1 MINTRTSALI
11 FVTALAVTSLVGCTG
26 TSAPASTPS
35 GGSTP
40 SGTTSTPP
48 TPTPTAEPR
57 IEDPADPGTW
67 IIHEAGVGPIDV
79 GGDFTSTL
87 AGLTGS
93 WTNDTANCSWSA
105 WWMAADSAYG
115 ISFVRGTESETA
127 PIREISVYSAAET
140 PAVVPG
146 PVTEDGLGIGATMA
160 EVLAAYPDAQEGVST
175 MGSDTWLMLP
185 SATDAH
191 VFFAFRENSD
201 TAWDV
206 TVTTG
211 AEPSYEV
218 CG

>member
-1 MINTRTSALI
+1 MINTRTSAL
-11 FVTALAVTSLVGCTG
+11 VVATTLAVGSLVGCAG
-26 TSAPASTPS
+26 TSTPASTPS

-40 SGTTSTPP
+40 TATATTTPS
-48 TPTPTAEPR
+48 PTAEPR
-57 IEDPADPGTW
+57 VEDPADPATW
-67 IIHEAGVGPIDV
+67 IIDEAGVGPIDV

-87 AGLTGS
+87 GGLAGP
-93 WTNDTANCSWSA
+93 WANDTANCSWSA

-115 ISFVRGTESETA
+115 VSFVRGTESEAA

-146 PVTEDGLGIGATMA
+146 PVTEVGLGIGATKA

-175 MGSDTWLMLP
+175 IGSDTWIMLP

-191 VFFAFRENSD
+191 VYFAFRENSD

>member
-1 MINTRTSALI
+1 MVNTRASAI
-11 FVTALAVTSLVGCTG
+11 VFVTALAVTSLVGCAG
-26 TSAPASTPS
+26 ASTPAPTPT

-40 SGTTSTPP
+40 SETAPITPS
-48 TPTPTAEPR
+48 PTAESR
-57 IEDPADPGTW
+57 EEDPADPGTW
-67 IIHEAGVGPIDV
+67 IIDAEGVGPIDV
-79 GGDFTSTL
+79 GGDFASTL
-87 AGLTGS
+87 GGLAAP

-115 ISFVRGTESETA
+115 MSFVRGTESDTA
-127 PIREISVYSAAET
+127 PIREISVYTAAET
-140 PAVVPG
+140 PAAVPG
-146 PVTEDGLGIGATMA
+146 PVTEEGLGVGASKA
-160 EVLAAYPDAQEGVST
+160 EVRAAYPDAQDGVAT
-175 MGSDTWLMLP
+175 IGGDTWLMLP
-185 SATDAH
+185 SSTDAH

>member
-11 FVTALAVTSLVGCTG
+11 IATALAVTSLVGCAG
-26 TSAPASTPS
+26 TPEPASTPG

-40 SGTTSTPP
+40 SETAPTTS
-48 TPTPTAEPR
+48 TPTAEPR
-57 IEDPADPGTW
+57 IEDQADPGTW
-67 IIHEAGVGPIDV
+67 IIDEAGVGPIPV
-79 GGDFTSTL
+79 GGDFASTL
-87 AGLTGS
+87 TGLAGP

-105 WWMAADSAYG
+105 WWTAADSAYG
-115 ISFVRGTESETA
+115 MSFARGTESETA
-127 PIREISVYSAAET
+127 PIREISVYSTAES

-146 PVTEDGLGIGATMA
+146 PVTEDGLGIGTTKA
-160 EVLAAYPDAQEGVST
+160 EVLTAYPDAQEGAST
-175 MGSDTWLMLP
+175 IGSDTWLMLP

-206 TVTTG
+206 TVTIG
-211 AEPSYEV
+211 VEPSHEV

>member
-11 FVTALAVTSLVGCTG
+11 FATALALTSLVGCAG
-26 TSAPASTPS
+26 TSTPASTPS

-40 SGTTSTPP
+40 SETAPTTPP
-48 TPTPTAEPR
+48 PTSEPR
-57 IEDPADPGTW
+57 VEDPADPSTW
-67 IIHEAGVGPIDV
+67 IIDEAGVGPIDV
-79 GGDFTSTL
+79 GGDFASTL
-87 AGLTGS
+87 GGLAGA

-105 WWMAADSAYG
+105 WWMAPDSTHG
-115 ISFVRGTESETA
+115 MSFVRGTESETA
-127 PIREISVYSAAET
+127 PIREISVYSTAET
-140 PAVVPG
+140 PAEVPG
-146 PVTEDGLGIGATMA
+146 PVTEDGLGIGATKA
-160 EVLAAYPDAQEGVST
+160 EALAAYPDALEGVST
-175 MGSDTWLMLP
+175 IGSDTWIMLP

-211 AEPSYEV
+211 PEPSYEV